1 MQELT
6 LSSLSNITGVIAL
19 IAWAACLIVDLR
31 RGITRIVTGR
41 TAVFVSVLIWY
52 LLEVVQTPAELNIYT
67 QSEYDLGVFYLSM
80 SMAAFIIAYHW
91 SRYSLFASFAR
102 KLLVLAQPRVLWML
116 VLIGMT
122 VGLGSLLIYSGWDV
136 QEPFRG
142 LIGPRPRWTALGR
155 GRFGNWSSLIYE
167 LQVFLMATVPLAI
180 ALVFMRQAA
189 ILPRIISGIF
199 VAWMFLRVFWSGTRT
214 PMILIVVS
222 ISAALFWNVSP
233 RWRVRSAI
241 IGIPFILIGGYF
253 WSATVVSGRNAGA
266 FDTSQA
272 TEVNYVGFEM
282 FRELLFILRA
292 TNDGMP
298 IQWGMTYY
306 TQLVNPIPRALWPDK
321 PVADAGLLMAQAYG
335 AVDGNGDATMTVS
348 PGFVGEAY
356 LNFGLLGLML
366 VPAVAGVCVRSWDDM
381 FPIVTRSLPTFIVYA
396 GGIAIILM
404 SGRSFNASAFYPLMC
419 LYFLIV
425 VITSLPNATP
435 TRAPP
440 DVISRASREAPYTK
454 SIR

>member
-1 MQELT
+1 
-6 LSSLSNITGVIAL
+6 
-19 IAWAACLIVDLR
+19 
-31 RGITRIVTGR
+31 
-41 TAVFVSVLIWY
+41 
-52 LLEVVQTPAELNIYT
+52 
-67 QSEYDLGVFYLSM
+67 
-80 SMAAFIIAYHW
+80 
-91 SRYSLFASFAR
+91 
-102 KLLVLAQPRVLWML
+102 
-116 VLIGMT
+116 
-122 VGLGSLLIYSGWDV
+122 
-136 QEPFRG
+136 
-142 LIGPRPRWTALGR
+142 
-155 GRFGNWSSLIYE
+155 
-167 LQVFLMATVPLAI
+167 
-180 ALVFMRQAA
+180 
-189 ILPRIISGIF
+189 
-199 VAWMFLRVFWSGTRT
+199 
-214 PMILIVVS
+214 
-222 ISAALFWNVSP
+222 
-233 RWRVRSAI
+233 
-241 IGIPFILIGGYF
+241 
-253 WSATVVSGRNAGA
+253 VSGRNAGA